1 MIQKKIAVACLL
13 FCATLPSVFAKTFDF
28 DENKFIYGTLEFKV
42 YKGDKD
48 LYALAREYDVAYDV
62 LMAANPGLE
71 SGEYKL
77 GSVIVL
83 PTMFMIP
90 NVKHQGMVINLPERR
105 LYLFRPKEKK
115 LDIFPV
121 SIGRTG
127 WETPLGKYK
136 IIEKTKDPIWFVPKS
151 LYDDQ
156 VSKGVD
162 MPKMIKP
169 GPDNPLG
176 KYAMRRSHPTY
187 LVHGTHDPSRSGRKV
202 TAGCINMYPEDI
214 EALFKHTALNTQVNL
229 INQPMKLALQGGKL
243 YVESHEGDQTWVASD
258 FLSPENEV
266 ERAMRRQ
273 YQKWHKQSGLG
284 EENIYKMA
292 EKHTGLPL
300 LVKTNNRGKRHVKS
314 S

>member
-115 LDIFPV
+115 LDIF
-121 SIGRTG
+121 
-127 WETPLGKYK
+127 L
-136 IIEKTKDPIWFVPKS
+136 
-151 LYDDQ
+151 
-156 VSKGVD
+156 
-162 MPKMIKP
+162 
-169 GPDNPLG
+169 
-176 KYAMRRSHPTY
+176 
-187 LVHGTHDPSRSGRKV
+187 
-202 TAGCINMYPEDI
+202 
-214 EALFKHTALNTQVNL
+214 
-229 INQPMKLALQGGKL
+229 LALVELAGK
-243 YVESHEGDQTWVASD
+243 H
-258 FLSPENEV
+258 
-266 ERAMRRQ
+266 
-273 YQKWHKQSGLG
+273 HLG
-284 EENIYKMA
+284 NIK
-292 EKHTGLPL
+292 
-300 LVKTNNRGKRHVKS
+300 
-314 S
+314 